1 MKRFTARH
9 SEDRPRKPFLRIVYP
24 RP

>member
-1 MKRFTARH
+1 MKSFNARRP
-9 SEDRPRKPFLRIVYP
+9 EDRPRKPFLRIVYP

>member
-1 MKRFTARH
+1 MKGCTARRP
-9 SEDRPRKPFLRIVYP
+9 EERPRKPFLRIVYP